1 MRCSTFT
8 GWTRSLTNLT
18 VDSPIM
24 ALALTSV
31 QWNFHHFVPG
41 LLDVSSKFQPTTTLR
56 FPCNLRVRNARRL
69 EMVQLLE
76 VRVTPS
82 VPLDGE
88 LRLVFLALMSLT
100 FLHPVTRV
108 VIHML
113 RCAI

>member
-1 MRCSTFT
+1 
-8 GWTRSLTNLT
+8 
-18 VDSPIM
+18 
-24 ALALTSV
+24 
-31 QWNFHHFVPG
+31 
-41 LLDVSSKFQPTTTLR
+41 
-56 FPCNLRVRNARRL
+56 
-69 EMVQLLE
+69 MVQLLE

-88 LRLVFLALMSLT
+88 LRLVFLALISLT